1 MKKAQIVTIEVS
13 VTSVGDN
20 VPATERFD
28 VLSMDDVSLSSVARR
43 CKSLIVYR
51 LIDFATDDEADIIR
65 NTEIREAEDNIEAIQ

>member
-13 VTSVGDN
+13 VTSVDDN
-20 VPATERFD
+20 VPVTERFD

-43 CKSLIVYR
+43 CRRLIVYC

-65 NTEIREAEDNIEAIQ
+65 NTEIREAEDNIEATQ

>member
-13 VTSVGDN
+13 VTSVDDN
-20 VPATERFD
+20 VPVTERFD

-43 CKSLIVYR
+43 CKRLIVYR

-65 NTEIREAEDNIEAIQ
+65 NTEIREAEDNIEATQ